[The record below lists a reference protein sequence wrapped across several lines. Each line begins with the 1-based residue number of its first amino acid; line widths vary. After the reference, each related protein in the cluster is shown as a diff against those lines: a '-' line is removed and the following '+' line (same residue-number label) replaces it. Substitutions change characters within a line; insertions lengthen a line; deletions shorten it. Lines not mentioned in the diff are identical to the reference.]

1 MNTITQALT
10 WRYATKKFDP
20 TKKINLDDM
29 QAIRE
34 VLRLTPSSFGLQP
47 WKFVFVKNPTIR
59 ETLVEHSWGQRQ
71 VADASDLLILCRVNS
86 LREELV
92 ENYISDIIETTG
104 ANQEQLEGYKNMML
118 GFVSNMPKDALEIW
132 AEKQVYIALWNVMT
146 ALASMEIDACP
157 MEWFSKEKFDEILG
171 LTEKGLSSVLVLPIG
186 YRALDDDHALKAKV
200 RFESSELFLEI

>member
-20 TKKINLDDM
+20 TKKINPDDM

-104 ANQEQLEGYKNMML
+104 AKQEQLEGYKNMML

-132 AEKQVYIALWNVMT
+132 AEKQVYIAL
-146 ALASMEIDACP
+146 
-157 MEWFSKEKFDEILG
+157 
-171 LTEKGLSSVLVLPIG
+171 
-186 YRALDDDHALKAKV
+186 
-200 RFESSELFLEI
+200 

>member
-1 MNTITQALT
+1 MNHNSAISSGPTRPIDRLVTYKSIVQTYAVIT
-10 WRYATKKFDP
+10 
-20 TKKINLDDM
+20 
-29 QAIRE
+29 
-34 VLRLTPSSFGLQP
+34 
-47 WKFVFVKNPTIR
+47 KFVFVKNPTIR

-132 AEKQVYIALWNVMT
+132 AEKQVYIAL
-146 ALASMEIDACP
+146 
-157 MEWFSKEKFDEILG
+157 
-171 LTEKGLSSVLVLPIG
+171 
-186 YRALDDDHALKAKV
+186 
-200 RFESSELFLEI
+200 